1 MYENASQLSK
11 VYLKCNWA
19 IDGLITKSEKA
30 VMECS
35 RPRPTF
41 ITKCVSLTSAKVI
54 SNTDSSILITFD
66 MSNDDNCLF

>member
-35 RPRPTF
+35 RPRTTF
-41 ITKCVSLTSAKVI
+41 ITNVFHWHLQR
-54 SNTDSSILITFD
+54 
-66 MSNDDNCLF
+66 LFPTPTVQYW